1 MSLELPKGFEAVLK
15 DDTRGEIKLTDFSN
29 IFFPMFLA
37 YFKGEENVELGRWLT
52 YTQTKGYEWVD
63 VIQGGEVVFS
73 VPPMLQSI
81 TLEPG
86 KQLNQDP
93 SEIMQLATI
102 KDRTI
107 PGAGNAHIR
116 NHLTNALDLSDDYV
130 RGQDE
135 YRSNWLPIF
144 EHYGYTLEGG
154 STSTSGKSADDFNPG
169 DFTEYDE
176 L

>member
-1 MSLELPKGFEAVLK
+1 MSLDLPKGFEAILT
-15 DDTRGEIKLTDFSN
+15 DDSRGEIKLADFSN

-52 YTQTKGYEWVD
+52 FTRTKGYEWVD
-63 VIQGGEVVFS
+63 VIQGGEVLFS
-73 VPPMLQSI
+73 VPPMLQSL

-93 SEIMQLATI
+93 SEIMHLATI

-107 PGAGNAHIR
+107 PGAGNVHIR
-116 NHLTNALDLSDDYV
+116 TNLTNALDLSDDYV

-135 YRSNWLPIF
+135 YRNNWLPIF

-154 STSTSGKSADDFNPG
+154 SKAGTTNVAADYNPG
-169 DFTEYDE
+169 DFTEYDD